1 MLLYTSLCGVYQT
14 LCSCTIC
21 TATAAPQMGFSS
33 TCLITLISGFSIKEW
48 LNYRS
53 FPSLIATL
61 YNQDVHFLTS
71 RTLYLVCECNDDNS
85 GKAGG
90 TTYKGS
96 HELLKCANLLFS
108 TLEPCYIWI
117 YAGTLFDE
125 ACERQTTNN
134 ENASPEHELSPK
146 GEIKSVG
153 SGPPNLSEV

>member
-1 MLLYTSLCGVYQT
+1 MHSV
-14 LCSCTIC
+14 I
-21 TATAAPQMGFSS
+21 
-33 TCLITLISGFSIKEW
+33 
-48 LNYRS
+48 
-53 FPSLIATL
+53 
-61 YNQDVHFLTS
+61 S
-71 RTLYLVCECNDDNS
+71 RTLYLVCECNDDSS

-90 TTYKGS
+90 TMYKGS

>member
-1 MLLYTSLCGVYQT
+1 LY
-14 LCSCTIC
+14 I
-21 TATAAPQMGFSS
+21 
-33 TCLITLISGFSIKEW
+33 
-48 LNYRS
+48 
-53 FPSLIATL
+53 
-61 YNQDVHFLTS
+61 QDVHFLTS

-90 TTYKGS
+90 TMYKGS